1 MEEKNELND
10 IILNKGGSNTGSK
23 KLLLAIATF
32 TLILIIVLVIMNSL
46 KNDEVQK
53 SPQAILPP
61 EPTAPTEIINDPL
74 FEPVEVIQEGNETAK
89 AAAPQGATDL
99 NQVAQKIKNE
109 SIQNTP
115 AVQNK
120 VIESVPENVPA
131 AKVAVQPAPVAT
143 KVALAPKPTPA
154 AVTPAAVTPAVA
166 APAVTKVPVVE
177 KIHKEQGTAVIKQE
191 KKTPKK
197 VVQETATPTPVKTAP
212 KEVASPAV
220 TTKAPEIKTTPDTKP
235 TPVAAAATPQTTWYI
250 QVGSFTNEPNKAL
263 FDRLNA
269 SGMKYST
276 QKSGTVT
283 KIMVGPFQG
292 DKSVQDAL
300 GTVRQNVEAKA
311 FKIKG

>member
-10 IILNKGGSNTGSK
+10 IILNKSGSNTGSK

-89 AAAPQGATDL
+89 SEVTQGATDL

-109 SIQNTP
+109 SMQNTP

-120 VIESVPENVPA
+120 VIESIPASVPA
-131 AKVAVQPAPVAT
+131 SKVTVQPAPVST
-143 KVALAPKPTPA
+143 KVAPVQKQIPTATPPVAKVTAAKVIPKVQPTENVQKP
-154 AVTPAAVTPAVA
+154 
-166 APAVTKVPVVE
+166 
-177 KIHKEQGTAVIKQE
+177 HGTAVIKQD
-191 KKTPKK
+191 KITPAKAVESKK
-197 VVQETATPTPVKTAP
+197 VIKEDTAPTPVKVTTEAKTTEVKPSSAASTTAP
-212 KEVASPAV
+212 V
-220 TTKAPEIKTTPDTKP
+220 TY
-235 TPVAAAATPQTTWYI
+235 YI

-276 QKSGTVT
+276 QKSGSVT
-283 KIMVGPFQG
+283 KVLVGPFQG
-292 DKSVQDAL
+292 EKSVQDAM

>member
-10 IILNKGGSNTGSK
+10 IILNKSGSNTGSK

-89 AAAPQGATDL
+89 GATPQGATDL

-109 SIQNTP
+109 SMQNTP

-120 VIESVPENVPA
+120 VIESVPASAPA
-131 AKVAVQPAPVAT
+131 AKVAVQPVPVPAKAAPVQKADP
-143 KVALAPKPTPA
+143 VVSSPAPKVNVAKVVPKAQA
-154 AVTPAAVTPAVA
+154 AENVQKP
-166 APAVTKVPVVE
+166 
-177 KIHKEQGTAVIKQE
+177 HGTAVIKQE
-191 KKTPKK
+191 K
-197 VVQETATPTPVKTAP
+197 ATPTKVVEPKKAVQEATAP
-212 KEVASPAV
+212 TPAKSATEAKPAEVKPAPV
-220 TTKAPEIKTTPDTKP
+220 VNATAP
-235 TPVAAAATPQTTWYI
+235 ATYYI

-269 SGMKYST
+269 SGMKYTT
-276 QKSGTVT
+276 QKSGSVT
-283 KIMVGPFQG
+283 KVLVGPFQG
-292 DKSVQDAL
+292 EKSVQDAM

>member
-10 IILNKGGSNTGSK
+10 IILNKSSSNTTSK

-89 AAAPQGATDL
+89 GAAPQGATDL

-109 SIQNTP
+109 SMQSTP
-115 AVQNK
+115 VVQNK
-120 VIESVPENVPA
+120 VIEPVAATVPA
-131 AKVAVQPAPVAT
+131 VKATIQPAPAPTKVAPVQTPAPVAI
-143 KVALAPKPTPA
+143 APA
-154 AVTPAAVTPAVA
+154 AVKPKVNITPAVVKEK
-166 APAVTKVPVVE
+166 PVE
-177 KIHKEQGTAVIKQE
+177 KAQKPQGTAVIKQE
-191 KKTPKK
+191 KVAPTKAAEPKK
-197 VVQETATPTPVKTAP
+197 AVQEATTPAPAKVTTEPKAADVKPAATAP
-212 KEVASPAV
+212 V
-220 TTKAPEIKTTPDTKP
+220 TY
-235 TPVAAAATPQTTWYI
+235 YI

-269 SGMKYST
+269 SGMKYTT
-276 QKSGTVT
+276 QKSGSVT
-283 KIMVGPFQG
+283 KVLVGPFQG
-292 DKSVQDAL
+292 EKSVQDAM
-300 GTVRQNVEAKA
+300 GNIRQNVEAKA

>member
-10 IILNKGGSNTGSK
+10 IILNKSGSNTGSK

-74 FEPVEVIQEGNETAK
+74 FEPVEIIQEGNETAK
-89 AAAPQGATDL
+89 GVASQSVTDL

-109 SIQNTP
+109 SMQNTP
-115 AVQNK
+115 VVENK
-120 VIESVPENVPA
+120 VIESVPVNVPT
-131 AKVAVQPAPVAT
+131 PVKKAT
-143 KVALAPKPTPA
+143 SI
-154 AVTPAAVTPAVA
+154 VA
-166 APAVTKVPVVE
+166 APVVKVTSVKVVPKSQPAE
-177 KIHKEQGTAVIKQE
+177 NTKKTYGTAVIKQE
-191 KKTPKK
+191 KS
-197 VVQETATPTPVKTAP
+197 TPVKAVESKKPVKEAVVPTSVKAATEAKTA
-212 KEVASPAV
+212 EVKPVSVPS
-220 TTKAPEIKTTPDTKP
+220 TTTPITY
-235 TPVAAAATPQTTWYI
+235 YI

-269 SGMKYST
+269 SGMKYTT
-276 QKSGTVT
+276 QKSGSVT
-283 KIMVGPFQG
+283 KVLVGPFQG
-292 DKSVQDAL
+292 EKSVQDAM
-300 GTVRQNVEAKA
+300 GSVRQNVEAKA

>member
-10 IILNKGGSNTGSK
+10 IILNKSSSNTGSK

-74 FEPVEVIQEGNETAK
+74 FEPVEIIQEGNETA
-89 AAAPQGATDL
+89 QGTSDL
-99 NQVAQKIKNE
+99 NQVAQKIKEE
-109 SIQNTP
+109 SLQNVPVAQNTVIEPVAASIP
-115 AVQNK
+115 AVKSNIQ
-120 VIESVPENVPA
+120 A
-131 AKVAVQPAPVAT
+131 APVAT
-143 KVALAPKPTPA
+143 KPTPAPKPVKIQPTVTAEKVQGKPVIKQVKPA
-154 AVTPAAVTPAVA
+154 AV
-166 APAVTKVPVVE
+166 
-177 KIHKEQGTAVIKQE
+177 
-191 KKTPKK
+191 KTVQPKK
-197 VVQETATPTPVKTAP
+197 SEAAP
-212 KEVASPAV
+212 KETPAPV
-220 TTKAPEIKTTPDTKP
+220 VPPKTPEAKTETKG
-235 TPVAAAATPQTTWYI
+235 ATATSTGAQTTYYI

-269 SGMKYST
+269 SGMKYTT

-283 KIMVGPFQG
+283 KILVGPFQG
-292 DKSVQDAL
+292 EKSVQDAMS
-300 GTVRQNVEAKA
+300 TIRQNVEAKA

>member
-10 IILNKGGSNTGSK
+10 IILNKSGSNTGSK

-89 AAAPQGATDL
+89 AEVNQGTTDL

-109 SIQNTP
+109 SMQNTP

-120 VIESVPENVPA
+120 VIESVPANVPA
-131 AKVAVQPAPVAT
+131 AKVTVQSAAVAT
-143 KVALAPKPTPA
+143 KVAPVQKST
-154 AVTPAAVTPAVA
+154 
-166 APAVTKVPVVE
+166 PVVTAPPA
-177 KIHKEQGTAVIKQE
+177 KATAVHVVSKPHGTAVIKQE
-191 KKTPKK
+191 KITPTK
-197 VVQETATPTPVKTAP
+197 VVETKKSVQEATAPTPVKVTTEAKKEEVKPSSTVSTTAP
-212 KEVASPAV
+212 V
-220 TTKAPEIKTTPDTKP
+220 TY
-235 TPVAAAATPQTTWYI
+235 YI

-276 QKSGTVT
+276 QKSGSVT
-283 KIMVGPFQG
+283 KVLVGPFQG
-292 DKSVQDAL
+292 EKSVQDAM

>member
-10 IILNKGGSNTGSK
+10 IILNKSGSNTGSK

-89 AAAPQGATDL
+89 VAAPQGATDL

-109 SIQNTP
+109 SMQNTP
-115 AVQNK
+115 VVQNK
-120 VIESVPENVPA
+120 VIESVPA
-131 AKVAVQPAPVAT
+131 S
-143 KVALAPKPTPA
+143 
-154 AVTPAAVTPAVA
+154 
-166 APAVTKVPVVE
+166 VPVV
-177 KIHKEQGTAVIKQE
+177 KATAQSAPVQKSTPVTTTPVPKVNVVKAAHKAQPIENTKKPHGTAVIKQE
-191 KKTPKK
+191 KN
-197 VVQETATPTPVKTAP
+197 TPVKIVEPKKGVQEATAP
-212 KEVASPAV
+212 TPAKVATEAKTTEVKPAPVASTTAPV
-220 TTKAPEIKTTPDTKP
+220 TY
-235 TPVAAAATPQTTWYI
+235 YI

-269 SGMKYST
+269 SGMKYTT
-276 QKSGTVT
+276 QKSGSVT
-283 KIMVGPFQG
+283 KVIVGPFQG
-292 DKSVQDAL
+292 EKSVQDAM
-300 GTVRQNVEAKA
+300 GSIRQNVEAKA

>member
-10 IILNKGGSNTGSK
+10 IILNKSGSNTGSK

-53 SPQAILPP
+53 TPQAILPP

-74 FEPVEVIQEGNETAK
+74 FEPVEVIQEGNETGK
-89 AAAPQGATDL
+89 ATAPEGATDL

-109 SIQNTP
+109 SMNNTP

-120 VIESVPENVPA
+120 VIKPVA
-131 AKVAVQPAPVAT
+131 APTATIQPAPVAT
-143 KVALAPKPTPA
+143 KAVPKPAP
-154 AVTPAAVTPAVA
+154 VTPAVVT
-166 APAVTKVPVVE
+166 PKVDVTPVAVKTKPVE
-177 KIHKEQGTAVIKQE
+177 KAQKTQGTAVIKQE
-191 KKTPKK
+191 KIVPKK
-197 VVQETATPTPVKTAP
+197 AVQETVVTSPAKVAP
-212 KEVASPAV
+212 KEVV
-220 TTKAPEIKTTPDTKP
+220 T
-235 TPVAAAATPQTTWYI
+235 AAAPTKSPEVKSADVKPASTPSTAATQATWYI

-269 SGMKYST
+269 SGMKYTT
-276 QKSGTVT
+276 QKSGSVT
-283 KIMVGPFQG
+283 KVIVGPFQG
-292 DKSVQDAL
+292 DKSVQDAM

>member
-10 IILNKGGSNTGSK
+10 IILNKSGSNTGSK

-74 FEPVEVIQEGNETAK
+74 FEPVEVIQEGNETA
-89 AAAPQGATDL
+89 QGTSDL
-99 NQVAQKIKNE
+99 NQVAQKIKEE
-109 SIQNTP
+109 SLQNTP
-115 AVQNK
+115 VVQNT
-120 VIESVPENVPA
+120 VIEPVA
-131 AKVAVQPAPVAT
+131 APIAKTTIQSAPVAT
-143 KVALAPKPTPA
+143 KTTPAPKPIVSKPIVKTQPT
-154 AVTPAAVTPAVA
+154 VTA
-166 APAVTKVPVVE
+166 E
-177 KIHKEQGTAVIKQE
+177 KAHGTAVIKQE
-191 KKTPKK
+191 KPAAKIVQPKK
-197 VVQETATPTPVKTAP
+197 TIQAAAVTATPVKVTP
-212 KEVASPAV
+212 KE
-220 TTKAPEIKTTPDTKP
+220 
-235 TPVAAAATPQTTWYI
+235 AATPVVTSKTSEVKSESKLASTPASGTQTIYYI

-269 SGMKYST
+269 SGMKYTT
-276 QKSGTVT
+276 QKNGSVS
-283 KIMVGPFQG
+283 KVLVGPFQG
-292 DKSVQDAL
+292 EKAVQDAM